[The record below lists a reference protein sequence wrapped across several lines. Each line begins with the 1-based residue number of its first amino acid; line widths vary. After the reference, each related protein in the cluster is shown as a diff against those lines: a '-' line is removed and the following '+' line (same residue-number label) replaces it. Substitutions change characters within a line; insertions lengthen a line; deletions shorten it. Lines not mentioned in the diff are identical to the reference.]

1 MLLGKFTGIADAYDP
16 TRGVAPKN
24 EGRERYRCRNRL
36 KGPRRHIDDQPLNLA
51 TADAL
56 KMACDRF
63 NVPSMRV
70 GLTRSEGVED
80 FVQEGPE
87 IITQQRLQ

>member
-1 MLLGKFTGIADAYDP
+1 
-16 TRGVAPKN
+16 
-24 EGRERYRCRNRL
+24 
-36 KGPRRHIDDQPLNLA
+36 
-51 TADAL
+51 
-56 KMACDRF
+56 MACDRF